1 MASVSFSRL
10 ATLRSLV
17 IDDQAGMRQN
27 MRLHLGQLGMTRVD
41 QAATPD
47 EAIHF
52 VESNRYDV
60 VVCDYNLNNETNG
73 QHLLEFFRSHNLLP
87 ESTIF
92 IMVTAE
98 SSYGSVAGAAE
109 FKPDA
114 YMIKPLTATKL
125 AERIERMLDKQN
137 SFLPITQYI
146 ARKDTAGAIVA
157 CDELLAA
164 EPKWIVEILKL
175 KGRMLLEL
183 RRVDEARALYHSAL
197 SLRSDLVWASLGL
210 AKCEVIAG
218 QPAKARS
225 MVETLLAKHTQ
236 YIEAYDLLA
245 QVAESTGN
253 SDVALDALSRSARII
268 PSAPRSRLV
277 GDAAYRVGDLAQAEE
292 AFSQAV
298 KLSKGSMTGQA
309 SDLISLA
316 QVYVDSGNADAALQV
331 FTGVPRRY
339 VEAPQFIAAQ
349 AAMQAQAY
357 AKLGDLAQA
366 KQAFSVA
373 MEHAGETGETGQTGR
388 SDSATLGLARAAF
401 AVGQDD
407 YAAELIADAIK
418 SDHENRFLVAQARRV
433 LSDAGKEELIA
444 ELIDRPMNECLAVIA
459 EANALMRGAQFEAS
473 LSKLEEAL
481 DNMPQNTGVLMAA
494 AQIYL
499 LWMSQKGVNQEYV
512 TRVNGYLAKLEQ
524 LIPGNE
530 RVAKM
535 HLFLQRILEK
545 S

>member
-52 VESNRYDV
+52 VESNNYDV

-98 SSYGSVAGAAE
+98 SSYSSVAGAAE

-137 SFLPITQYI
+137 SFLPITQCM

-175 KGRMLLEL
+175 KGRMLLQL

-197 SLRSDLVWASLGL
+197 ALRSDLVWASLGL

-225 MVETLLAKHTQ
+225 MVETLLVKHTQ

-268 PSAPRSRLV
+268 ASAPRSRLV

-331 FTGVPRRY
+331 LTGVPRRY
-339 VEAPQFIAAQ
+339 AEAPQFIAAQ

-357 AKLGDLAQA
+357 AKLGELAQA

-373 MEHAGETGETGQTGR
+373 MEHAGETGDNN
-388 SDSATLGLARAAF
+388 SNSNSATLSLARAAF

-433 LSDAGKEELIA
+433 LGDAGKEELIA

-499 LWMSQKGVNQEYV
+499 LWMSQKGVDQEYV
-512 TRVNGYLAKLEQ
+512 ARVNGYLAKLEQ

-535 HLFLQRILEK
+535 HLFLQRILNK
-545 S
+545 

>member
-10 ATLRSLV
+10 ASLRSLV

-27 MRLHLGQLGMTRVD
+27 MRLHLGQLGMTKVD

-47 EAIHF
+47 EAIQY
-52 VESNRYDV
+52 VELNNYDV
-60 VVCDYNLNNETNG
+60 IVCDYNLNKETNG
-73 QHLLEFFRSHNLLP
+73 QHLLEFFRSRNMLP

-98 SSYGSVAGAAE
+98 SSYSSVAGAAE

-137 SFLPITQYI
+137 SFLPITHCM
-146 ARKDTAGAIVA
+146 ARKDTAGAIAA

-164 EPKWIVEILKL
+164 QPKWIVEIMKL

-183 RRVDEARALYHSAL
+183 RRVDEARALYQRAL
-197 SLRSDLVWASLGL
+197 ALRSDLVWAALGL

-218 QPAKARS
+218 QPEKARV
-225 MVETLLAKHTQ
+225 MVEALLVKQTQ

-245 QVAESTGN
+245 HIAEITGN
-253 SDVALDALSRSARII
+253 DDVALDALSRSARII

-277 GDAAYRVGDLAQAEE
+277 GDAAYRTGDLAQAED

-316 QVYVDSGNADAALQV
+316 QVYVDSGNADAALKV
-331 FTGVPRRY
+331 FTGVPFRY
-339 VEAPQFIAAQ
+339 MESPQFVASQ

-366 KQAFSVA
+366 KEAFSIA
-373 MEHAGETGETGQTGR
+373 LEHAGETRG
-388 SDSATLGLARAAF
+388 DSATLVLARAAF

-407 YAAELIADAIK
+407 YAAELISDAVK
-418 SDHENRFLVAQARRV
+418 SDHENRFLVAQAKRV
-433 LSDAGKEELIA
+433 LSEAGKEDLVPA
-444 ELIDRPMNECLAVIA
+444 LVDRSVDECLALIA
-459 EANALMRGAQFEAS
+459 EANVLMRSAQFEAS
-473 LSKLEEAL
+473 VSKLEESL
-481 DNMPQNTGVLMAA
+481 HNMPENTGVLMAA

-499 LWMSQKGVNQEYV
+499 LWMSQKGVDEEYV
-512 TRVNGYLAKLEQ
+512 KRVNAYLKKLDK

-535 HLFLQRILEK
+535 HLFLQRALNNNQPK

>member
-1 MASVSFSRL
+1 
-10 ATLRSLV
+10 
-17 IDDQAGMRQN
+17 MRQN

-52 VESNRYDV
+52 VESNNYDV

-73 QHLLEFFRSHNLLP
+73 QHLLEFFRSHNLLS

-98 SSYGSVAGAAE
+98 SSYSSVAGAAE

-137 SFLPITQYI
+137 SFLPITQCM
-146 ARKDTAGAIVA
+146 ARKDRAGAIVA
-157 CDELLAA
+157 CDALLAA

-197 SLRSDLVWASLGL
+197 ALRSDLVWASLGL

-225 MVETLLAKHTQ
+225 MVETLLVKHTQ

-268 PSAPRSRLV
+268 SSAPRSRLV

-339 VEAPQFIAAQ
+339 AEAPQFIAAQ

-373 MEHAGETGETGQTGR
+373 MEHAGETGDNN
-388 SDSATLGLARAAF
+388 SNSATLGLARAAF

-433 LSDAGKEELIA
+433 LGDAGKEELIA

-499 LWMSQKGVNQEYV
+499 LWMSQKGVDREYV
-512 TRVNGYLAKLEQ
+512 ARVNGYLAKLEQ

-535 HLFLQRILEK
+535 HLFLQRILNK
-545 S
+545 

>member
-10 ATLRSLV
+10 ASLRSLV

-27 MRLHLGQLGMTRVD
+27 MRLHLGQLGMTKVD

-47 EAIHF
+47 EAIQF
-52 VESNRYDV
+52 VELNSYDV
-60 VVCDYNLNNETNG
+60 IVCDYNLNKETNG
-73 QHLLEFFRSHNLLP
+73 QHLLEFFRSRNMLP

-98 SSYGSVAGAAE
+98 SSYSSVAGAAE

-137 SFLPITQYI
+137 SFLPITQRM
-146 ARKDTAGAIVA
+146 ARKDTAGAIAA

-164 EPKWIVEILKL
+164 QPKWIVEIMKL

-183 RRVDEARALYHSAL
+183 RRVDEARALYQSAL
-197 SLRSDLVWASLGL
+197 ALRSDLVWASLGL

-218 QPAKARS
+218 QPEKARIL
-225 MVETLLAKHTQ
+225 VEALLVKHTQ

-245 QVAESTGN
+245 HIAEITGN
-253 SDVALDALSRSARII
+253 DEVALDALSRSARII

-277 GDAAYRVGDLAQAEE
+277 GDAAYRTGDLAQAED

-316 QVYVDSGNADAALQV
+316 QVYVDSGNADAALKV
-331 FTGVPRRY
+331 FTGVPLRY
-339 VEAPQFIAAQ
+339 AESPQFLASQ

-373 MEHAGETGETGQTGR
+373 VEHAGETRG
-388 SDSATLGLARAAF
+388 DSATLALARAAF

-407 YAAELIADAIK
+407 YAAELISDAVK
-418 SDHENRFLVAQARRV
+418 SDHENRFLVAQAKRV
-433 LSDAGKEELIA
+433 LSEAGKEDLVPA
-444 ELIDRPMNECLAVIA
+444 LVDKSVDECLAVIA
-459 EANALMRGAQFEAS
+459 EANVLMRSAQFEAS

-481 DNMPQNTGVLMAA
+481 HNMPDNTGVLMAA

-499 LWMSQKGVNQEYV
+499 LWMSQKGVDQEYV
-512 TRVNGYLAKLEQ
+512 KRVNVYLKKLDK

-535 HLFLQRILEK
+535 HLFLQRTLNK
-545 S
+545 